1 MKKNI
6 SDLIID
12 LKEGNKTF
20 LKNNKQILKEFIKG
34 QSPKIAIL
42 SCSDSRIVP
51 EFIFNKSIGE
61 IFVIRVA
68 GNVAIDHSVIKS
80 IEYSVEHLKVQYLII
95 LGHTNCG
102 AVFASEKSDDENHKI
117 FNEIK
122 ESFILDSDNHFR
134 ANILRQLKMLPE
146 RSNIVK
152 KHLKNNNLI
161 LIGALYDIKT
171 GVVDFILK

>member
-12 LKEGNKTF
+12 LKE
-20 LKNNKQILKEFIKG
+20 NNKKFIKKNKEILKKHING

-51 EFIFNKSIGE
+51 EFIFNKSFGDL
-61 IFVIRVA
+61 FVIRVA
-68 GNVAIDHSVIKS
+68 GNIAIDDSVIKS
-80 IEYSVEHLKVQYLII
+80 IEYAVDHLKIQYLII

-102 AVFASEKSDDENHKI
+102 AVIASEKSDDKNQKI

-122 ESFILDSDNHFR
+122 ESFILDIDNHFR

-146 RSNIVK
+146 RSNTIK
-152 KHLKNNNLI
+152 NHINNNNLI
-161 LIGALYDIKT
+161 MIGALYNLET
-171 GVVDFILK
+171 GIVDFL